1 MAPALTERQILPSPR
16 FSKLQSKQGVLGGG
30 GVFCFSFCVLTWL
43 MQGTALCAAALVA
56 GWAFQEPQGRRRFG
70 FLSGCEAKKFF
81 FFLFLAQTKE
91 LYNSQNKFA
100 VSANQLLY

>member
-1 MAPALTERQILPSPR
+1 M
-16 FSKLQSKQGVLGGG
+16 
-30 GVFCFSFCVLTWL
+30 CFVCLFCVLTWL
-43 MQGTALCAAALVA
+43 MQGTALCEAALVA

-70 FLSGCEAKKFF
+70 FLNGCEANKFF

-100 VSANQLLY
+100 ISANQLLY